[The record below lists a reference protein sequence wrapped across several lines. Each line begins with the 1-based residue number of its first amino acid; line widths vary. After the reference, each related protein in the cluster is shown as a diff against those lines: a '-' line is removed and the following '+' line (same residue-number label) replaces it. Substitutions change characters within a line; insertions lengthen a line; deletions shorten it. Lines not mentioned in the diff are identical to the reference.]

1 MGSQIAVRRPAG
13 FEAPHPPQHAR
24 ILAETLDGR
33 FMWRLIC
40 PANGQITAVPVSMSP
55 PMQSMAGR
63 QPADQVTVRRSN
75 LALVL
80 RQLRDA
86 GPRSRARI
94 AVETG
99 LNKGTVSS
107 LVSELVARGLAREGQ
122 IQREG
127 SVGRPA
133 QMVEL
138 DGRGICGI
146 GVEINVDYLT
156 ALVLDLTNAV
166 AFEQRVALDVQA
178 LPADAVLDAVTDLA
192 ARAVRE
198 CARLDMVPVG
208 MTLAIPALVDVAAGI
223 VAFAPNLHW
232 REVPV
237 VAGMVDRL
245 TVRLGRPA
253 FPIQVDN
260 DAKLAAL
267 GEYAMG
273 SVAGTPDL
281 VYLTGETGVG
291 GGVMVGGRLLRGAEG
306 FSGEIGH
313 IPLDPAG
320 HVCGCGRRGCWE
332 TMVGLGGL
340 LRLAATADDPV
351 RDPSLDLVQ
360 RLDMICRRAELGDQ
374 RTLDALGQVGAA
386 LGLGASILIN
396 VFNPKALVL
405 GGYFASLGPYLLGPA
420 MTELRAR
427 VIAPDIGGCRVELS
441 RLGFTAASRGGA
453 HVAFEAVLDDPTL
466 VALPAPAQ

>member
-1 MGSQIAVRRPAG
+1 VNP
-13 FEAPHPPQHAR
+13 
-24 ILAETLDGR
+24 
-33 FMWRLIC
+33 
-40 PANGQITAVPVSMSP
+40 SP
-55 PMQSMAGR
+55 PVRSLAGR

-75 LALVL
+75 LSLVL
-80 RQLRDA
+80 RHLRDA

-99 LNKGTVSS
+99 LTKGTVSS
-107 LVSELVARGLAREGQ
+107 LVAELVERGLVREGDV
-122 IQREG
+122 QRGG

-133 QMVEL
+133 QTVEL
-138 DGRGICGI
+138 DGRGIGGI
-146 GVEINVDYLT
+146 GVEINVDYIT

-166 AFEQRVALDVQA
+166 VFEQRVALDVQA
-178 LPADAVLDAVTDLA
+178 LPAGAVLDAVTDLA

-198 CARLDMVPVG
+198 CDRLGMAPVG
-208 MTLAIPALVDVAAGI
+208 MTLAVPALVDVDAGV

-237 VAGMVDRL
+237 VRGTVDRL
-245 TVRLGRPA
+245 TARLGRPA

-260 DAKLAAL
+260 DANLAAL

-313 IPLDPAG
+313 IPLDPDG
-320 HVCGCGRRGCWE
+320 HDCGCGRRGCWE
-332 TMVGLGGL
+332 TMVGLAGL
-340 LRLAATADDPV
+340 LRMAATADDPV
-351 RDPSLDLVQ
+351 RDPSLDLEQ
-360 RLDMICRRAELGDQ
+360 RLDMIHRRAALGDR
-374 RTLDALGQVGAA
+374 RTLDALAQVGAA
-386 LGLGASILIN
+386 LGLGASILVN
-396 VFNPKALVL
+396 VFNPRALVL
-405 GGYFASLGPYLLGPA
+405 GGYFASLGPYLLDQVTA
-420 MTELRAR
+420 ELRRR
-427 VIAPDIGGCRVELS
+427 VIAPGVGGCRVELS

-466 VALPAPAQ
+466 VMPPVPAT